1 MKAQPSKRRT
11 KNTPAISKG
20 CQIEE
25 YVSPGTVAPQKPRMF
40 NDLHAQITVR
50 AYYLYMERGRR
61 EGCAEQ
67 DWLDAEREILN
78 RTFPV

>member
-1 MKAQPSKRRT
+1 
-11 KNTPAISKG
+11 
-20 CQIEE
+20 
-25 YVSPGTVAPQKPRMF
+25 MF

-50 AYYLYMERGRR
+50 AYYLFMERGRR